1 MQNDATLMHLWFMI
15 SFEAGKIYSNL
26 FDQAKK
32 NAPAYSI
39 IASNGYIIYF
49 TFASIPITPL
59 LPSRFNANHWITIY
73 SAQTIMLYEK
83 RHRY

>member
-49 TFASIPITPL
+49 YVCVHTHNTAFSFP
-59 LPSRFNANHWITIY
+59 F
-73 SAQTIMLYEK
+73 
-83 RHRY
+83 